1 MAGSKR
7 LRDEALG
14 DIGLDEYDAHSAK
27 RPAYVSELRHLAD
40 DDDGGVVV
48 APGATLTGNG
58 PQLPGVAEA
67 AAEAAKEHEGH
78 VARSGNVPMRIEEGA
93 PTQTQ
98 ADARGPTHTEV
109 EVAAA
114 FPAKNTGSQQQ
125 QHEHELNS
133 VTVSGGSS
141 SARRSRHRAP
151 NGSRSSSSS
160 ASVTPEEERQNSSG
174 SSSSSS
180 SSGTSGV
187 PDDSSSVSTA
197 MMYFN
202 MCTRSERS
210 GCQCR
215 AAAVVAGAEYWRA
228 TELGDLDT
236 RYLSLALTM
245 AVALARRLYWCRAL
259 ACVFVSCACWCVH
272 TVGTQ
277 RKAGKRQVRAK
288 SDYCP
293 EAYISDEEVAT
304 LFLDESDD
312 EFDHGG
318 HFHDDDDDDDDLLED
333 DDDDDGD
340 YGTRVTKRRRRR
352 GGVTSTSAGAGGAS
366 NRKRPRRQGSR
377 V

>member
-40 DDDGGVVV
+40 DDDGVVV
-48 APGATLTGNG
+48 DAPGATLTGNG

-78 VARSGNVPMRIEEGA
+78 VARSGNVPMRIEDGA

-236 RYLSLALTM
+236 RYLSLTM
-245 AVALARRLYWCRAL
+245 AVAVARRLYWCGALVRVCALCVLVRAYSRH
-259 ACVFVSCACWCVH
+259 ATKGRQATSA
-272 TVGTQ
+272 
-277 RKAGKRQVRAK
+277 RQV
-288 SDYCP
+288 
-293 EAYISDEEVAT
+293 
-304 LFLDESDD
+304 
-312 EFDHGG
+312 G
-318 HFHDDDDDDDDLLED
+318 LLPR
-333 DDDDDGD
+333 GLHQ
-340 YGTRVTKRRRRR
+340 RR
-352 GGVTSTSAGAGGAS
+352 GGGDAV
-366 NRKRPRRQGSR
+366 P
-377 V
+377 